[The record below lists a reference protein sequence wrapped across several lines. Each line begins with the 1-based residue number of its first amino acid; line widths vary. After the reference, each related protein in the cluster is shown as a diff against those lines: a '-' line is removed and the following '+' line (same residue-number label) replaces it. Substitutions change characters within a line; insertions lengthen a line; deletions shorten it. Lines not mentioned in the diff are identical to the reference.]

1 MAGTLTLGGLVALEY
16 LMASFSE
23 PITRLVNLG
32 SEAQTMEA
40 NMHRLDD
47 VTKYPVD
54 SQLEGDL
61 ASPSL
66 AAHTTRLAG
75 RLEFRNVTFGYSRLK
90 EPLIEDFNLT
100 LQPGDRVALV
110 GGSGSGKS
118 TIARLVTG
126 LYQPWSGEI
135 LFDGQPRG
143 IYPRPCLNGSL
154 AMVDQ
159 EIFLFEGSVRDN
171 LTLWG
176 PAEAEARLVQAAR
189 DACVHDDIAAR
200 PGGYDSHVEEGGANF
215 SGGQRQRLE
224 IARALLGDP
233 SLLVLDEA
241 TSALDPTTEKLI
253 DDSLRRRGCTC
264 LIVAHRLSTI
274 RDCDQIVVLEQGKV
288 VQRGTHE
295 ELIGVDGAYRRLIQS
310 EEYQSD
316 RRGSVLERL

>member
-1 MAGTLTLGGLVALEY
+1 
-16 LMASFSE
+16 MASFSE
-23 PITRLVNLG
+23 PITMLVNLG
-32 SEAQTMEA
+32 SQAQTMEA
-40 NMHRLDD
+40 NMNRLDD

-54 SQLEGDL
+54 SQVEGDL
-61 ASPSL
+61 ASWSL
-66 AAHTTRLAG
+66 TGPTARLSG

-100 LQPGDRVALV
+100 LQPGERVALV

-135 LFDGQPRG
+135 LFDGQPRSA
-143 IYPRPCLNGSL
+143 YSRLCVTGSL

-159 EIFLFEGSVRDN
+159 DIFLFAGSVRDN

-176 PAEAEARLVQAAR
+176 PAESEARLVQAAR
-189 DACVHDDIAAR
+189 DACVHEDISAR
-200 PGGYDSHVEEGGANF
+200 PGGYDSQVDEGGANF

-233 SLLVLDEA
+233 SMLVLDEA

-253 DDSLRRRGCTC
+253 DESLRRRGCTC

-274 RDCDQIVVLEQGKV
+274 RDCDEIVVLDQGKV

-295 ELIGVDGAYRRLIQS
+295 ALIKVEGAYRRLIES

-316 RRGSVLERL
+316 QRRSVLDRL